1 MIAAGACGRSDMT
14 ITTAWLWLA
23 LAIVLEVSGT
33 MCLKWS
39 VGFTRWLPSVLII
52 VFYGGSFAALVM
64 ALKRIELGVAYAIW
78 SAIGTALIVIL
89 GVFLFKESATLIKF
103 SGIVLIIAGV
113 VLLHLSGESA

>member
-1 MIAAGACGRSDMT
+1 MT

-78 SAIGTALIVIL
+78 SAIGTALIVVL
-89 GVFLFKESATLIKF
+89 GVLLFKESATLIKF